1 MRTVFHERLS
11 ELACQVGQMCGRAGL
26 AMQQATQALLE
37 ADIRVAEPVLT
48 DHEQL
53 MALRAK
59 AEKEALALLALQ
71 QPVAGELRDIFASMQ
86 IIADAERMDA
96 LAVHVAKIAR
106 WRYPQHALPAEVRE
120 CFAEMGKVAVAL
132 GDSAKEVLVSRDP
145 QKAAGL
151 READTAM
158 DSLHRQLFTV
168 LMDHDEWKQ
177 GVSAAV
183 DVALLGRFYERFAD
197 HAVEIGRRV
206 VFMVTGSLPPE
217 QQVRTY

>member
-120 CFAEMGKVAVAL
+120 CFAEMGRWQSRWVIAQKRSWYRAIRKKL
-132 GDSAKEVLVSRDP
+132 LVFARQTP
-145 QKAAGL
+145 QW
-151 READTAM
+151 TAC
-158 DSLHRQLFTV
+158 
-168 LMDHDEWKQ
+168 
-177 GVSAAV
+177 
-183 DVALLGRFYERFAD
+183 
-197 HAVEIGRRV
+197 
-206 VFMVTGSLPPE
+206 TGSCLPC
-217 QQVRTY
+217 